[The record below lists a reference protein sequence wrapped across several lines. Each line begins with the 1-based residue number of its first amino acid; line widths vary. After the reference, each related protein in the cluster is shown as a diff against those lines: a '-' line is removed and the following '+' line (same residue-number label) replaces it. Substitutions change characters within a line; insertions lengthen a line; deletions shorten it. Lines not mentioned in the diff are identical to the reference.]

1 MSKQVLKDA
10 LGQILATI
18 ESDRSGN
25 LVIKDYMGRILGTYD
40 QKKNTTKNYLGQIVG
55 TGNLLTS
62 LIRK

>member
-1 MSKQVLKDA
+1 MAKETLKDP

-18 ESDRSGN
+18 ETDRNGN
-25 LVIKDYMGRILGTYD
+25 QTIKEYMGKILGVYY
-40 QKKNTTKNYLGQIVG
+40 KKENKTRNYLGQIVG